1 MAQHL
6 YHMVEAAQWKSCKAQ
21 GTPYYP
27 PTYEAD
33 GFTHLTADPA
43 LLLTVANHF
52 YTSSVGD
59 WIVLVLDASELTAE
73 VKYEPAAPVGNISST
88 GVLGGAERQEA
99 TEAPPEPLFPHLY
112 GSIDFAAVRQE
123 LPMQRGPTGSFL
135 SIQGLPAALADSA
148 SNP

>member
-1 MAQHL
+1 M
-6 YHMVEAAQWKSCKAQ
+6 
-21 GTPYYP
+21 
-27 PTYEAD
+27 
-33 GFTHLTADPA
+33 TADPA

-88 GVLGGAERQEA
+88 GVLGGAQRREA
-99 TEAPPEPLFPHLY
+99 AEAPPEPLFPHLY

-135 SIQGLPAALADSA
+135 SIEGLPAALADGA